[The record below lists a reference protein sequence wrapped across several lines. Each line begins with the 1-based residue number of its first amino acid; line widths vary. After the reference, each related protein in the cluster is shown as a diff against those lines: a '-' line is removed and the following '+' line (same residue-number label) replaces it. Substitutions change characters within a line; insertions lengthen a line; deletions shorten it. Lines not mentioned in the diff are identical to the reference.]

1 LNPSA
6 GALLQNRPLRR
17 GGAHGGTM
25 FLRMLAR
32 ATIFH
37 RGRTAAALLA
47 MVVAAGTATAMLT
60 MFVDVQAKLH
70 KEFRGYGANVVVI
83 AKDNGALPP
92 TALGTVRSVLKQ
104 RGLAV
109 PFAYVVA
116 RTSNGQA
123 VVVCG
128 TDFDQVRR
136 LDSWWSVA
144 AWPQAAQ
151 QALIGIR
158 AVSAVSKDATPV
170 QLTFHGHTIRV
181 QPAGTVQTGG
191 SEDNRV
197 YLSLND
203 FESWTGVQPSTVE
216 VAISGSTEEVNRLIG
231 ELRQVL
237 PFAEVRPIRQIVEAE
252 TRVLGKMRATLLASS
267 LLIIATAALCLLAT
281 LTGWVFDRRRD
292 FAVMKALGASTR
304 LIHAFVAAEAATIG
318 AAGAII
324 GFVLGVGV
332 AAWIGRANFHAAVA
346 IRMSVLPPVL
356 LGSIAVSLIA
366 AVVPMSLLA
375 RIQPAGMLRGE

>member
-1 LNPSA
+1 LNSP
-6 GALLQNRPLRR
+6 GGPVVENRPFQRAR
-17 GGAHGGTM
+17 AHGGAM

-32 ATIFH
+32 AAVFH

-47 MVVAAGTATAMLT
+47 MVVAAGAATAMLT
-60 MFVDVQAKLH
+60 IFVDVQAKLQ
-70 KEFRGYGANVVVI
+70 KEFRGYGANAVVM
-83 AKDNGALPP
+83 AKDNGALPATTLGKVR
-92 TALGTVRSVLKQ
+92 TALGQ
-104 RGLAV
+104 HGLAV

-116 RTSNGQA
+116 RTSSGQPI
-123 VVVCG
+123 VVCG

-136 LDSWWSVA
+136 LDSWWSVSE
-144 AWPQAAQ
+144 WPQAAQ

-158 AVSAVSKDATPV
+158 AASAVSKGGKPV
-170 QLTFHGHTIRV
+170 ELTFHGHTIRV
-181 QPAGTVQTGG
+181 QPAGTVQSGG

-216 VAISGSTEEVNRLIG
+216 IAISGSTDQVNHLIG
-231 ELRQVL
+231 ELRRVL

-252 TRVLGKMRATLLASS
+252 TRVLDKMRATLLASS

-292 FAVMKALGASTR
+292 FAIMKALGASTR
-304 LIHAFVAAEAATIG
+304 LIHAFFVAEAATIG

-324 GFVLGVGV
+324 GFVVGVGV